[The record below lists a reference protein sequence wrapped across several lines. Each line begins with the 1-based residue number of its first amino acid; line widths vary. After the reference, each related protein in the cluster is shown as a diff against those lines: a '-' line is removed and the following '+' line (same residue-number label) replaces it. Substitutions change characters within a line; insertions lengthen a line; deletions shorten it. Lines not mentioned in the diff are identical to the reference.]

1 MLSLSSV
8 HSFSLHVITGYI
20 FGSSSFEGGFISH
33 VWDQLTSW
41 HSWSSKQQPPD
52 AKVLSCQHQ
61 QMVMWM
67 ADLKPPCTVP
77 FQASWLIFFIW
88 FDAYRRSRM
97 ICI

>member
-8 HSFSLHVITGYI
+8 HSLSACNYWVYI
-20 FGSSSFEGGFISH
+20 WEFQLEGGFISH

-41 HSWSSKQQPPD
+41 HPWSSKQQPPD

-77 FQASWLIFFIW
+77 SQASWLIFFIW
-88 FDAYRRSRM
+88 FDTFRRSRM